1 MGAPHLSKKPMT
13 KRLVVL
19 ALLGLTLTA
28 TAADAQRSASRPI
41 ELGVDGGISIGFD
54 DPNITV
60 VSIPVQAFRIG
71 FFMNDKVSLE
81 PRFAFNS
88 ISGGGT
94 SFRTYTFELGALFH
108 PGGYVTGSGLYIR
121 PFVGIAGIGGDA
133 GSDSDAFLGAG
144 VGVKL
149 PFANRRFATRL
160 EGNVNHVF
168 NTGGSNAL
176 GILFGL
182 SYFNR

>member
-1 MGAPHLSKKPMT
+1 MT
-13 KRLVVL
+13 KRLALL

-28 TAADAQRSASRPI
+28 TAADAQRGASRPI
-41 ELGVDGGISIGFD
+41 ELGVDGGISIGLD

-81 PRFAFNS
+81 PRFGFNS
-88 ISGGGT
+88 ISGGGV
-94 SFRTYTFELGALFH
+94 SLRSYMLELGALFH
-108 PGGYVTGSGLYIR
+108 PGGYITGSGLYIR
-121 PFVGIAGIGGDA
+121 PFVGIAGVGGDA
-133 GSDSDAFLGAG
+133 GSGSDAFLGAG

-149 PFANRRFATRL
+149 PFSNRRFATRL
-160 EGNVNHVF
+160 EGNFNHVF
-168 NTGGSNAL
+168 DAGGSNAL
-176 GILFGL
+176 GILFGI